1 LKNIIVFCGSSV
13 GHSDKYKNL
22 AIELGNY
29 LVDHGYGMVFGG
41 GKVGL
46 MGITADTMLTKG
58 GHVIGVIPKL
68 LEQREVVHRG
78 VSELHISKTMAERK
92 IKMSDTGD
100 AYIAM
105 PGGYGTLDELFEA
118 LTLQQLH
125 IEQKPVGIL
134 NIDGYF
140 DATLQQMDVMV
151 KEGFLKKENTKL
163 LLVGN
168 TVEELFEKF
177 EAFTPLEKTQVT
189 DKIVR

>member
-1 LKNIIVFCGSSV
+1 
-13 GHSDKYKNL
+13 
-22 AIELGNY
+22 
-29 LVDHGYGMVFGG
+29 
-41 GKVGL
+41 
-46 MGITADTMLTKG
+46 
-58 GHVIGVIPKL
+58 
-68 LEQREVVHRG
+68 
-78 VSELHISKTMAERK
+78 
-92 IKMSDTGD
+92 
-100 AYIAM
+100 M

-177 EAFTPLEKTQVT
+177 EAFTPLEKTKVT

>member
-1 LKNIIVFCGSSV
+1 MKNIIVFCGSSV
-13 GHSDKYKNL
+13 GHSNKYENL

-29 LVDHGYGMVFGG
+29 LVDHGYRMVFGG

-46 MGITADTMLTKG
+46 MGITADTMLAKG

-78 VSELHISKTMAERK
+78 VSELYISKTMAERK

-140 DATLQQMDVMV
+140 DATLQQLDVMV

-177 EAFTPLEKTQVT
+177 EAFTPLEKTKVT